1 MDDELRLFPEAGGE
15 ALARLAAASTHTN
28 AYEVMFGAGRLRVP
42 YRIYVDRGALEGSS
56 PDVDPI
62 LIDALLTRHHNG
74 FVRAEAL
81 ARLMAAAPAWA
92 PAYVVP
98 LVGEYVVEIIEQIE
112 AALID
117 QDAATY
123 GAFVRANLVFMALT
137 RQRVAS
143 YWDCYWRG
151 RWRREEY
158 PGARVLAR
166 LEAF

>member
-1 MDDELRLFPEAGGE
+1 M
-15 ALARLAAASTHTN
+15 ARLAAASTHTD
-28 AYEVMFGAGRLRVP
+28 AYDVMIGAVRLRIPCRV
-42 YRIYVDRGALEGSS
+42 YVDRGALEAGA
-56 PDVDPI
+56 PDVDPV

-81 ARLMAAAPAWA
+81 ARLMTAAPDWA

-112 AALID
+112 VALTE
-117 QDAATY
+117 QDAPTY
-123 GAFVRANLVFMALT
+123 GAFGRANPGFMTLT
-137 RQRVAS
+137 RQRVTS

-151 RWRREEY
+151 RWRREDY

-166 LEAF
+166 VAAF